1 MNIPLLDRSN
11 YLKGLFITA
20 KLDRQLSEKEKEI
33 LKKISDKLGFAKDF
47 YDETVRGL
55 LSNKYLAE
63 DPIVFSDQNIAKSF
77 VSDAVKLIYA
87 DGRVTES
94 EIDWLKK
101 TAKAN
106 LIDDDFL
113 KNEIKISESSPK
125 LLINNNDFALFSII

>member
-63 DPIVFSDQNIAKSF
+63 DPIIFSDQNIAKSF

>member
-101 TAKAN
+101 TVKAN
-106 LIDDDFL
+106 SIDDDFL
-113 KNEIKISESSPK
+113 KNEIKLNESSPK
-125 LLINNNDFALFSII
+125 LLISNDFALFSII